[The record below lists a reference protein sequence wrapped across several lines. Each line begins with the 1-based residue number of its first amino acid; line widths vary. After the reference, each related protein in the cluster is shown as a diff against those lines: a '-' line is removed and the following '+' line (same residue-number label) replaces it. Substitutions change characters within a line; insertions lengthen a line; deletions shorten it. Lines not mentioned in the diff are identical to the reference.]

1 MQLSFLRQQQRK
13 GYKQRVK
20 MISIFNKKDTA
31 GKLIVDPDAEFRTL
45 FKIDAIIK
53 NNTEMQ
59 DVLRQIDGVT
69 EYNGGFL
76 KTKYGVTSIQNI
88 STGSKAAILLMMN
101 PDKVVNDFELGNNI
115 KELMRQQTRNYNIK
129 FNGIAWKLN
138 ENDSMIVDDKQVTG
152 RMNILKALGIE

>member
-1 MQLSFLRQQQRK
+1 
-13 GYKQRVK
+13 
-20 MISIFNKKDTA
+20 MISIFNKKDTT
-31 GKLIVDPDAEFRTL
+31 GKLIVDPDAMFRTM
-45 FKIDAIIK
+45 FKIEDIIK

-88 STGSKAAILLMMN
+88 STGSKAAILLIIN

-115 KELMRQQTRNYNIK
+115 KELMRQQTRNFNIK

-152 RMNILKALGIE
+152 RMNILKTLGVE

>member
-1 MQLSFLRQQQRK
+1 
-13 GYKQRVK
+13 
-20 MISIFNKKDTA
+20 MISIFYKKDTA
-31 GKLIVDPDAEFRTL
+31 GKLIVDPDAEFRTS
-45 FKIDAIIK
+45 FETDDIIK

-59 DVLRQIDGVT
+59 NVLRQIDGVT

-115 KELMRQQTRNYNIK
+115 KELMRQQTRNFNIK

-152 RMNILKALGIE
+152 RINILKALGIE

>member
-1 MQLSFLRQQQRK
+1 
-13 GYKQRVK
+13 

-31 GKLIVDPDAEFRTL
+31 GKLIVDPDAMFRTL
-45 FKIDAIIK
+45 FKIEDIIK

-88 STGSKAAILLMMN
+88 STGSKAVILLMMN

-115 KELMRQQTRNYNIK
+115 KELMRQQNKNYNIK

>member
-13 GYKQRVK
+13 GYKQRIK

-31 GKLIVDPDAEFRTL
+31 GKIIADPDAEFRTL
-45 FKIDAIIK
+45 SKIDDIIK
-53 NNTEMQ
+53 GNAEMQ
-59 DVLRQIDGVT
+59 EVLRRIDGVT

-101 PDKVVNDFELGNNI
+101 PDKIVNDFELGNNI
-115 KELMRQQTRNYNIK
+115 KELIRQQTRNFNIK

-138 ENDSMIVDDKQVTG
+138 ENDSMIIDDKQVTG
-152 RMNILKALGIE
+152 RMNILKALGVE

>member
-1 MQLSFLRQQQRK
+1 
-13 GYKQRVK
+13 

-31 GKLIVDPDAEFRTL
+31 GKLIVDPDTEFRTS
-45 FKIDAIIK
+45 FETADIIK

-115 KELMRQQTRNYNIK
+115 KELMRQQTRNFNIK

-152 RMNILKALGIE
+152 RMNILKTLGVE

>member
-1 MQLSFLRQQQRK
+1 
-13 GYKQRVK
+13 

-45 FKIDAIIK
+45 SKIDDIIK
-53 NNTEMQ
+53 GNAEMQ
-59 DVLRQIDGVT
+59 EVLRQIDGVT

-101 PDKVVNDFELGNNI
+101 PDKIVNDFELGNNI
-115 KELMRQQTRNYNIK
+115 KELMRQQTRKFNIK

-138 ENDSMIVDDKQVTG
+138 ENDSMIVDNKQVTG
-152 RMNILKALGIE
+152 RMNILKALGVE

>member
-1 MQLSFLRQQQRK
+1 
-13 GYKQRVK
+13 

-45 FKIDAIIK
+45 SKIDDIIK
-53 NNTEMQ
+53 GNAEMQ
-59 DVLRQIDGVT
+59 EVLRQIDGVT

-101 PDKVVNDFELGNNI
+101 PDKIVNDFELGNNI
-115 KELMRQQTRNYNIK
+115 KELMRQQTRKFNIK

-152 RMNILKALGIE
+152 RMNILKALGVE

>member
-1 MQLSFLRQQQRK
+1 
-13 GYKQRVK
+13 
-20 MISIFNKKDTA
+20 MISIFNKKDTT
-31 GKLIVDPDAEFRTL
+31 GKLIVDPDTEFRTS
-45 FKIDAIIK
+45 FETADIIK

-59 DVLRQIDGVT
+59 DILRQIDGVT
-69 EYNGGFL
+69 EYSGGFL

-115 KELMRQQTRNYNIK
+115 KELMRQQTRNFNIK

-138 ENDSMIVDDKQVTG
+138 ETDSMIVDDQQVTG
-152 RMNILKALGIE
+152 RMNILKTLGVE

>member
-1 MQLSFLRQQQRK
+1 
-13 GYKQRVK
+13 

-31 GKLIVDPDAEFRTL
+31 GKLIVDPDAMFRTI
-45 FKIDAIIK
+45 FNIDDIIK

-59 DVLRQIDGVT
+59 EVLRQIDGVT
-69 EYNGGFL
+69 EYNEGFL

-101 PDKVVNDFELGNNI
+101 PDKIVNDFELGNNI
-115 KELMRQQTRNYNIK
+115 KELMRQQTRNFNIK

-138 ENDSMIVDDKQVTG
+138 ENDSMIVDDQQVTG

>member
-1 MQLSFLRQQQRK
+1 
-13 GYKQRVK
+13 

-31 GKLIVDPDAEFRTL
+31 GKLIVDPDTEFRTS
-45 FKIDAIIK
+45 FETADIIK

-115 KELMRQQTRNYNIK
+115 KELMRQQTRNFNIK

-138 ENDSMIVDDKQVTG
+138 ETDSMIVDDQQVTG
-152 RMNILKALGIE
+152 RMNILKTLGVE

>member
-1 MQLSFLRQQQRK
+1 
-13 GYKQRVK
+13 

-31 GKLIVDPDAEFRTL
+31 GKLIVDPDAEFRTM
-45 FKIDAIIK
+45 FKIEDIIK

-115 KELMRQQTRNYNIK
+115 KELMRQQTRNFNIK

-138 ENDSMIVDDKQVTG
+138 ETDSMIIDDKQVTG
-152 RMNILKALGIE
+152 RMNILKALGVE

>member
-1 MQLSFLRQQQRK
+1 
-13 GYKQRVK
+13 

-31 GKLIVDPDAEFRTL
+31 GKLIVDPDTEFRTS
-45 FKIDAIIK
+45 FETADIIK

-115 KELMRQQTRNYNIK
+115 KELMRQQTRNFNIK

-138 ENDSMIVDDKQVTG
+138 ENDSMIVDNKQVTG
-152 RMNILKALGIE
+152 RMNILKALGVE

>member
-13 GYKQRVK
+13 GYKQRIK
-20 MISIFNKKDTA
+20 MISIFNKKDTT
-31 GKLIVDPDAEFRTL
+31 GKLIVDPDTEFRTM
-45 FKIDAIIK
+45 FKIEDIIK

-69 EYNGGFL
+69 EYNEGFL

-88 STGSKAAILLMMN
+88 STGSKAAILLIIN

-115 KELMRQQTRNYNIK
+115 KELMRQQTRNFNIK
-129 FNGIAWKLN
+129 FNGIAWKFN

-152 RMNILKALGIE
+152 RMNILKTLGVE

>member
-1 MQLSFLRQQQRK
+1 
-13 GYKQRVK
+13 
-20 MISIFNKKDTA
+20 MISIFNKKDTT

-45 FKIDAIIK
+45 FKIDDIIK

-88 STGSKAAILLMMN
+88 STGSKAVILLIMN
-101 PDKVVNDFELGNNI
+101 PDKIVNDFELGNNI
-115 KELMRQQTRNYNIK
+115 KELIRQQNRNFNIK

-138 ENDSMIVDDKQVTG
+138 ETDSMIIDDKQVTG
-152 RMNILKALGIE
+152 RMNILKALGVE

>member
-1 MQLSFLRQQQRK
+1 
-13 GYKQRVK
+13 
-20 MISIFNKKDTA
+20 MISIFNKKDTT
-31 GKLIVDPDAEFRTL
+31 GKLIVDHDAEFRTL
-45 FKIDAIIK
+45 FKIDDIIK
-53 NNTEMQ
+53 NNTAMQ

-76 KTKYGVTSIQNI
+76 KTKYGVTSIQDI

-115 KELMRQQTRNYNIK
+115 KELMRQQTRNFNIK

-138 ENDSMIVDDKQVTG
+138 ENDSIIVDDQQVTG
-152 RMNILKALGIE
+152 RMNILRALGIEWYD

>member
-1 MQLSFLRQQQRK
+1 
-13 GYKQRVK
+13 
-20 MISIFNKKDTA
+20 MISIFNKKDTT
-31 GKLIVDPDAEFRTL
+31 GKLIVDPDAMFRTM
-45 FKIDAIIK
+45 FKIEDIIK
-53 NNTEMQ
+53 NNTEVQ

-101 PDKVVNDFELGNNI
+101 PNKVVNDFELGNNI
-115 KELMRQQTRNYNIK
+115 KELMRQQNRNYNIK

-138 ENDSMIVDDKQVTG
+138 ENDSMIVDDKQITG

>member
-1 MQLSFLRQQQRK
+1 
-13 GYKQRVK
+13 

-45 FKIDAIIK
+45 FKIEDVIK

-115 KELMRQQTRNYNIK
+115 KELMRQQTRNFNIK

-138 ENDSMIVDDKQVTG
+138 ETDSVIVDDKQVTG
-152 RMNILKALGIE
+152 RMNILKTLGVE